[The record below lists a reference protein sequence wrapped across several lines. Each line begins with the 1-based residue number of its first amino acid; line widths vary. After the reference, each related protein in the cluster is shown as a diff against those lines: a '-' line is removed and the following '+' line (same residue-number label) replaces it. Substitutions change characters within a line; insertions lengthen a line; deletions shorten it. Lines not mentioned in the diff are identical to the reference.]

1 MPERYKDGHGIM
13 RIVVAGCGHIG
24 QKLIANLVE
33 EGHDVVV
40 LDQSREVV
48 SEITSIYDVMGVCG
62 NAADYETLASTGV
75 AQADLF
81 IASTTSD
88 EMNMLSCFIAKRIG
102 AQYTVARIRNPEY
115 NDDSLGFMKRELGL
129 AMAINPEALA
139 ARELFDILKMPSA
152 AKIETFSGRAFEIV
166 ELKLKEDSQLSG
178 MTLKEL
184 RMHHKAG
191 GLICTVQRGN
201 DVYIPG
207 GDFMLKSGDKIGI
220 TASPAEIEI
229 FLRRFGMLQKK
240 ARSVMILG
248 GGKMTYYLGKMLLA
262 SGNLV
267 TIIENDKKTAEELND
282 ALPGATVVHGS
293 GSHREL
299 LLEEGIESMDALL
312 ALTDQDE
319 RNIVMAAY
327 AETLNVPKVIVSV
340 DRDEMADLAEK
351 LGLDAVISPK
361 RTVSDVL
368 VRYARALESSKG
380 SNVETLYKLM
390 DGLVEALEF
399 KVLAE
404 TSGVTGI
411 PLKDLNLKDSIL
423 IAGIARGRKTI
434 VPGGDD
440 MIMPGDRVVV
450 LAAGHH
456 RLADLEDITA

>member
-1 MPERYKDGHGIM
+1 MPEHYKDGHEIM

-40 LDQSREVV
+40 LDQSREVI

-191 GLICTVQRGN
+191 VLICTVQRGN

-229 FLRRFGMLQKK
+229 FLRRFGMLKKK

-299 LLEEGIESMDALL
+299 LLEEG
-312 ALTDQDE
+312 
-319 RNIVMAAY
+319 
-327 AETLNVPKVIVSV
+327 
-340 DRDEMADLAEK
+340 
-351 LGLDAVISPK
+351 
-361 RTVSDVL
+361 
-368 VRYARALESSKG
+368 
-380 SNVETLYKLM
+380 
-390 DGLVEALEF
+390 
-399 KVLAE
+399 
-404 TSGVTGI
+404 
-411 PLKDLNLKDSIL
+411 
-423 IAGIARGRKTI
+423 
-434 VPGGDD
+434 
-440 MIMPGDRVVV
+440 
-450 LAAGHH
+450 
-456 RLADLEDITA
+456 